1 MKPLD
6 AEVDRYSTAVA
17 GAGASALGDA
27 AAADQVP
34 ATRGA
39 AMAATRASAIETET
53 TSVAAAAALADVLGD
68 LPSAKQFSEATG
80 RPAEPGDT
88 STAAAAAAAP
98 EEGATVGVKAS
109 VPGGPDLFGSGDDAS
124 ADASLASDEDLFGD
138 DLSPVA
144 SAAEIAAAEA
154 TGTSATA
161 AAGATAAAAAGDS
174 EMGLA
179 DDAVADGGEQMGKF
193 VLEDR
198 AKKATEDLPLQ
209 HLELESTKAPKFA
222 NGSSILTWRVPPVL
236 SLITAADQ
244 KLQQQGFAIKFA
256 YDKDA
261 AAAGKPAYGSNCQL
275 VQFSDDS
282 YCLFVDD
289 KGFECNVRIKNDV
302 SYIFESKGVCDS
314 VFHWMRGAMCSV
326 LTSYKRLQVAMPAGL
341 GSGTLFSKGRQTN
354 REPIKS
360 KTTITATELLQLA
373 ETAEQQSYLSRQETA
388 RSRRVVVDSQKGLT
402 RCFLEADDSQQEDNQ
417 ATRTAGATAASE
429 LYGLPDAGASLE
441 KIKERF
447 KRRRFLGTPKA

>member
-244 KLQQQGFAIKFA
+244 KLQQQGFAIK
-256 YDKDA
+256 
-261 AAAGKPAYGSNCQL
+261 
-275 VQFSDDS
+275 
-282 YCLFVDD
+282 
-289 KGFECNVRIKNDV
+289 
-302 SYIFESKGVCDS
+302 
-314 VFHWMRGAMCSV
+314 
-326 LTSYKRLQVAMPAGL
+326 
-341 GSGTLFSKGRQTN
+341 
-354 REPIKS
+354 
-360 KTTITATELLQLA
+360 
-373 ETAEQQSYLSRQETA
+373 
-388 RSRRVVVDSQKGLT
+388 
-402 RCFLEADDSQQEDNQ
+402 
-417 ATRTAGATAASE
+417 
-429 LYGLPDAGASLE
+429 
-441 KIKERF
+441 
-447 KRRRFLGTPKA
+447 